1 MMLLNGTQNQD
12 HLGSVCFIYFVRVN
26 EAAGYMLVS
35 DGARML
41 TYPRLRGNSPLEKEA
56 PICKLWGPRS
66 GGSLCWVS
74 GGSQPPFWYFHSVGN
89 RVISRFPID
98 CPAHPALSFPRF
110 AVHLSASKT
119 SPSKENKTIFHF
131 RNQASWYIRHP
142 P

>member
-1 MMLLNGTQNQD
+1 
-12 HLGSVCFIYFVRVN
+12 
-26 EAAGYMLVS
+26 MLVS
-35 DGARML
+35 DSARML
-41 TYPRLRGNSPLEKEA
+41 TYPRLRGNSPPEKQHPFA
-56 PICKLWGPRS
+56 SMGAK
-66 GGSLCWVS
+66 GGRVFVLGQRRVSNNPLLVFPFCREQSYKSL
-74 GGSQPPFWYFHSVGN
+74 PHRLP
-89 RVISRFPID
+89 